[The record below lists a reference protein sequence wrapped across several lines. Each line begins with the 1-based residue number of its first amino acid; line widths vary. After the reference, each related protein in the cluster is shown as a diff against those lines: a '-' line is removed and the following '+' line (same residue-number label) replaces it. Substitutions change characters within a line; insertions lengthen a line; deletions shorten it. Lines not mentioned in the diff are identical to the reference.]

1 MKLEWQRSTVR
12 DIPLYYNPK
21 VSGLRMDTSTNPLGA
36 NPAAKEAL
44 KECME
49 MDLNQYPSPYSDGL
63 RGALGEL
70 YSLPPED
77 FVVGNGSDEAL
88 DIIFKSFLEPGETV
102 VLPYPGYSL
111 HSYFVKVNAG
121 KAMFVDLRDDFQLD
135 VERLN
140 RAKGKV
146 LLLCNPNNPTSNT
159 FRHQDI
165 EAVINGVPD
174 RIVVVDE
181 AYGEFAGKSF
191 IPELQD
197 YDNVIVTRT
206 FSKAY
211 ALAGMRIGYAVSNPD
226 LAGVMQRVKIP
237 YSLNRVSETVALKAL
252 KDQEF
257 VRHSVKVVNEGRKQ
271 LHDGLSRLGFEVF
284 LSEANFILFKGKID
298 HRLLVE
304 RLAKKGVMIRDFGD
318 KRRLE
323 NCVRTT
329 IGTEG
334 MNRLLLDKM
343 AEVLRE
349 CR

>member
-1 MKLEWQRSTVR
+1 
-12 DIPLYYNPK
+12 
-21 VSGLRMDTSTNPLGA
+21 
-36 NPAAKEAL
+36 
-44 KECME
+44 
-49 MDLNQYPSPYSDGL
+49 
-63 RGALGEL
+63 
-70 YSLPPED
+70 
-77 FVVGNGSDEAL
+77 
-88 DIIFKSFLEPGETV
+88 
-102 VLPYPGYSL
+102 
-111 HSYFVKVNAG
+111 
-121 KAMFVDLRDDFQLD
+121 
-135 VERLN
+135 
-140 RAKGKV
+140 
-146 LLLCNPNNPTSNT
+146 
-159 FRHQDI
+159 
-165 EAVINGVPD
+165 
-174 RIVVVDE
+174 VDE

-237 YSLNRVSETVALKAL
+237 YSLNRVSEMVALKAL

-257 VRHSVKVVNEGRKQ
+257 VRHSVKVVNEGRRQ

-304 RLAKKGVMIRDFGD
+304 GLAKKGVMIRDFGD

-329 IGTEG
+329 IGTEK

>member
-1 MKLEWQRSTVR
+1 MR

-44 KECME
+44 RECLE
-49 MDLNQYPSPYSDGL
+49 MDLNQYPSPYSDAL
-63 RGALGEL
+63 RGALGQL
-70 YSLPPED
+70 YSLPADD
-77 FVVGNGSDEAL
+77 FVVGNGSDEVL
-88 DIIFKSFLEPGETV
+88 DIIFKSFLEPGESV

-121 KAMFVDLRDDFQLD
+121 RPAFVDLDSDFQLD
-135 VERLN
+135 VDALN
-140 RAKGKV
+140 AARGKV

-165 EAVINGVPD
+165 EAVIDGVPD

-191 IPELQD
+191 IPELEE
-197 YDNVIVTRT
+197 YENVIVTRT

-211 ALAGMRIGYAVSNPD
+211 ALAGMRIGYAVSNPE
-226 LAGVMQRVKIP
+226 LAGVMQRIKIP
-237 YSLNRVSETVALKAL
+237 YSLNRVSEAVALKAL
-252 KDQEF
+252 RDQEF
-257 VRHSVKVVNEGRKQ
+257 VRHSVKVVNEGRRQ
-271 LHDGLSRLGFEVF
+271 LNDGLRRLGFEVF
-284 LSEANFILFKGKID
+284 LSEANFILFRGEMD
-298 HRLLVE
+298 HKVLVE
-304 RLAKKGVMIRDFGD
+304 RLARKGVMIRDFGER
-318 KRRLE
+318 RRLE

-329 IGTEG
+329 IGTER
-334 MNRLLLDKM
+334 MNQYLLDKL

-349 CR
+349 

>member
-36 NPAAKEAL
+36 NPAAREAL
-44 KECME
+44 KLCME
-49 MDLNQYPSPYSDGL
+49 MDLNHYPSPYSDRL
-63 RGALGEL
+63 RCALGDL
-70 YSLPPED
+70 YSLPPDD

-121 KAMFVDLRDDFQLD
+121 KVMLVDLDEDFQLD
-135 VERLN
+135 VDKLN
-140 RAKGKV
+140 KAKGKV

-159 FRHQDI
+159 FRHEDI
-165 EAVINGVPD
+165 EAVIDGVPG

-191 IPELQD
+191 IPELEE
-197 YDNVIVTRT
+197 YENVIVTRT

-226 LAGVMQRVKIP
+226 LASVMQRVKIP
-237 YSLNRVSETVALKAL
+237 YSLNRVSEMVALKAL
-252 KDQEF
+252 DDQEF
-257 VRHSVKVVNEGRKQ
+257 VKHSVKVVNEGRKQ
-271 LHDGLSRLGFEVF
+271 LHEGLERLGFEVF

-298 HRLLVE
+298 HKLLAG

-329 IGTEG
+329 IGTER
-334 MNRLLLDKM
+334 MNQLLLDKIE
-343 AEVLRE
+343 EVLRE

>member
-44 KECME
+44 KECLE
-49 MDLNQYPSPYSDGL
+49 MDLNQYPSPYSDKL
-63 RGALGEL
+63 RDSLGEL
-70 YSLPPED
+70 YSLPPQD
-77 FVVGNGSDEAL
+77 FVVGNGSDELL
-88 DIIFKSFLEPGETV
+88 DIIFKSFLEPGESV
-102 VLPYPGYSL
+102 ILPYPGYSL

-121 KAMFVDLRDDFQLD
+121 KPVFIDLNDEFQLD
-135 VERLN
+135 VARIN
-140 RAKGKV
+140 KAKGKV
-146 LLLCNPNNPTSNT
+146 VLLCNPNNPTSNT

-165 EAVINGVPD
+165 EEVIDGVPD

-191 IPELQD
+191 IPELED
-197 YDNVIVTRT
+197 YENVIVTRT
-206 FSKAY
+206 LSKAY
-211 ALAGMRIGYAVSNPD
+211 ALAGMRIGYAVSNPG
-226 LAGVMQRVKIP
+226 LADVMQRVKIP
-237 YSLNRVSETVALKAL
+237 YSLNRVSETVAIKAL

-257 VRHSVKVVNEGRKQ
+257 VKRSVMIVNEGRRQ
-271 LHDGLSRLGFEVF
+271 LHEGLERLGFQVF

-298 HRLLVE
+298 HKVLVQS
-304 RLAKKGVMIRDFGD
+304 LARKGVMIRDFGD

-329 IGTEG
+329 IGTES
-334 MNRLLLDKM
+334 MNRLLLDKL

>member
-1 MKLEWQRSTVR
+1 MR

-36 NPAAKEAL
+36 NPAAREAL
-44 KECME
+44 RECLE
-49 MDLNQYPSPYSDGL
+49 MDLNQYPSPYSDAL

-70 YSLPPED
+70 YSLPADD

-88 DIIFKSFLEPGETV
+88 DIIFKSFLEPGESV

-121 KAMFVDLRDDFQLD
+121 RPVFVDLRRDFQLD
-135 VERLN
+135 VDALN
-140 RAKGKV
+140 AAKGKV

-165 EAVINGVPD
+165 EAAIDGVPD

-181 AYGEFAGKSF
+181 AYGEFAGRSF
-191 IPELQD
+191 IPELEE
-197 YDNVIVTRT
+197 YENVIVTRT

-211 ALAGMRIGYAVSNPD
+211 ALAGMRIGYAVSNPE

-237 YSLNRVSETVALKAL
+237 YSLNRVSEAVALKAL
-252 KDQEF
+252 RDQDF
-257 VRHSVKVVNEGRKQ
+257 VRHSVKVVNEGRRQ
-271 LHDGLSRLGFEVF
+271 LNDGLRRLGFEVF
-284 LSEANFILFKGKID
+284 LSEANFILFRGETD
-298 HRLLVE
+298 HKVLVE
-304 RLAKKGVMIRDFGD
+304 RLARKGVMIRDFGER
-318 KRRLE
+318 RRLE

-329 IGTEG
+329 IGTER
-334 MNRLLLDKM
+334 MNQYLLDKL

-349 CR
+349 

>member
-1 MKLEWQRSTVR
+1 
-12 DIPLYYNPK
+12 
-21 VSGLRMDTSTNPLGA
+21 
-36 NPAAKEAL
+36 
-44 KECME
+44 ME
-49 MDLNQYPSPYSDGL
+49 MDLNQYPSPYSDRL
-63 RGALGEL
+63 RDALGEL

-88 DIIFKSFLEPGETV
+88 DIIFKSFLEPGEGV
-102 VLPYPGYSL
+102 ILPYPGYSL

-121 KAMFVDLRDDFQLD
+121 RPVFVDLKDDFQLD
-135 VERLN
+135 VEKLN

-165 EAVINGVPD
+165 EAVIEGVPD

-191 IPELQD
+191 IPELED
-197 YDNVIVTRT
+197 YENVIVTRT

-211 ALAGMRIGYAVSNPD
+211 ALAGMRIGYAVSNPE
-226 LAGVMQRVKIP
+226 LADVMQRVKIP
-237 YSLNRVSETVALKAL
+237 YSLNRVSEAVALKAL

-271 LHDGLSRLGFEVF
+271 LHEGLERLGFQVF
-284 LSEANFILFKGKID
+284 LSEANFILFKGNLD
-298 HRLLVE
+298 HKLLVE

-318 KRRLE
+318 KRRME

-329 IGTEG
+329 IGTER
-334 MNRLLLDKM
+334 MNQLLLDKL